1 MHSDTAHVRIRG
13 DEAMKIFIVD
23 DSAIVV
29 ERLKT
34 IIEEIEGLEHVGS
47 AANARDAV
55 ESILSLTPDIVILDI
70 RLSGENGISVLERIK
85 KEQLTPITIMLTNYP
100 YPQYRKKCRELGS
113 DYFFDKVTDF
123 EEFVTLLRR
132 LARDPSQR
140 ELPL

>member
-1 MHSDTAHVRIRG
+1 
-13 DEAMKIFIVD
+13 MKIFIVD

-34 IIEEIEGLEHVGS
+34 LIAEIEGLEHVGS

-100 YPQYRKKCRELGS
+100 YPQYRKKCRELRA

-123 EEFVTLLRR
+123 EEFITLLRR
-132 LARDPSQR
+132 LARVPSQR

>member
-1 MHSDTAHVRIRG
+1 
-13 DEAMKIFIVD
+13 MKIFIVE

-29 ERLKT
+29 DRLK
-34 IIEEIEGLEHVGS
+34 ILIAEIEGLEYVGS

-100 YPQYRKKCRELGS
+100 YPQYRKKCRELGA

-123 EEFVTLLRR
+123 EEFIALLRR

>member
-1 MHSDTAHVRIRG
+1 MHPDTAHVRLRG
-13 DEAMKIFIVD
+13 KENMKIFIVD

-34 IIEEIEGLEHVGS
+34 LIAEIEGLEHVGS

-100 YPQYRKKCRELGS
+100 YPQYRKKCRELRA

-123 EEFVTLLRR
+123 EEFITLLRR
-132 LARDPSQR
+132 LARVPSQR

>member
-1 MHSDTAHVRIRG
+1 
-13 DEAMKIFIVD
+13 MKIFIVD

-70 RLSGENGISVLERIK
+70 RLSGENGISVLERMK

-100 YPQYRKKCRELGS
+100 YPQYRKKCRELGA
-113 DYFFDKVTDF
+113 DYFFDKITEIEMIPNVIA
-123 EEFVTLLRR
+123 E
-132 LARDPSQR
+132 LAKDQPSNVKKSR
-140 ELPL
+140 

>member
-1 MHSDTAHVRIRG
+1 MHPDTAYVRLREN
-13 DEAMKIFIVD
+13 EAMKIFIVD

-34 IIEEIEGLEHVGS
+34 IIAETEGLEYVGS
-47 AANARDAV
+47 ATNAKDAV

-70 RLSGENGISVLERIK
+70 RLSGENGISVLERMK
-85 KEQLTPITIMLTNYP
+85 KEQLTPITIMLSNYP
-100 YPQYRKKCRELGS
+100 YPQYRKKCRELGA

-123 EEFVTLLRR
+123 EEFVTVLRR
-132 LARDPSQR
+132 LARDPLQR